1 MIVDENLEVSQLPAL
16 KEGSLIPVQVSQ
28 VNSVS
33 DLYVCTHPLDDRD
46 RLQEDLDRFYKGG
59 DGRGWVVANA
69 RPGRLYAAPYE
80 KEGFHRALV
89 RKLVPPS
96 AVELFYVDFGTIA
109 VVSASKLRLLHLD
122 FLHPPALAI
131 RVRLWG
137 LQGRG
142 KSKLLG
148 VLREGNQREGDLL
161 ARVEVDG
168 DKPAVW
174 LVDNTVEGG
183 KSLNVQLVEEGAA
196 KWNLRDLEAMDESTV
211 KNKFETEED
220 LGGAM
225 SAVCS
230 ELEGLV
236 ELQTAL
242 VNLMMESNLKTTLI
256 SKLAAVKVHLVGR
269 TKNKPEESNALVKGG
284 YPKKSCKESDRNGR
298 AEKQIIDVRSME
310 PELEYFAENQG
321 SEISVPS
328 TRENSSKSEEE
339 KVLMKSRLTSE
350 SEGLSAEEDGVV
362 TLRPR
367 LAKRKA

>member
-1 MIVDENLEVSQLPAL
+1 M
-16 KEGSLIPVQVSQ
+16 G
-28 VNSVS
+28 
-33 DLYVCTHPLDDRD
+33 
-46 RLQEDLDRFYKGG
+46 
-59 DGRGWVVANA
+59 
-69 RPGRLYAAPYE
+69 
-80 KEGFHRALV
+80 
-89 RKLVPPS
+89 
-96 AVELFYVDFGTIA
+96 
-109 VVSASKLRLLHLD
+109 
-122 FLHPPALAI
+122 
-131 RVRLWG
+131 
-137 LQGRG
+137 
-142 KSKLLG
+142 
-148 VLREGNQREGDLL
+148 EGNQREGDLL
-161 ARVEVDG
+161 ARVEVAG

-183 KSLNVQLVEEGAA
+183 RSLNVQLVEEGAA
-196 KWNLRDLEAMDESTV
+196 KWNLRDLEAMDESAA

-242 VNLMMESNLKTTLI
+242 VNLMMESNMKTTLI

-284 YPKKSCKESDRNGR
+284 HPKKSCQESGKNKI
-298 AEKQIIDVRSME
+298 EVKQIIEVSSEE

-328 TRENSSKSEEE
+328 VRENSIKSEEE

-367 LAKRKA
+367 LAERKA